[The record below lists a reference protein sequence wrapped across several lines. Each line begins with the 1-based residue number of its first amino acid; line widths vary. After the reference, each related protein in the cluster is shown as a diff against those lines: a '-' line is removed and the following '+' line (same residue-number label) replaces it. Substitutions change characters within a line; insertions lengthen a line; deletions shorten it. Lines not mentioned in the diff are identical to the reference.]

1 MSRPAFSTPAGV
13 GCGPSWHSSLLDW
26 TDWLDWSSPS
36 SPRPPTPPA
45 GELRAPSWP
54 LPLPRRLSEVCVPPL
69 GGEGEQQ
76 PPVGRPADAC
86 ALFAAGLAG
95 KLPSSCSPRRRRWLR
110 LGERLLATRVQG
122 ASTWLPRL
130 GCEGGEAGGSS
141 LGSVVNVSLGCSME
155 PGIRASS
162 PGDIVTPS
170 RRASR
175 AAARRSLAVR
185 VPCCDSL
192 GASPCCHRSTAP
204 CRRWLPWLMLCAA
217 VMAPAAASS
226 GPCARCAVARTT
238 ARLSVGVTRGS
249 DGSSDTIAV
258 SSMLPCS
265 TSWPSAGGICEAAAC
280 D

>member
-45 GELRAPSWP
+45 GELWASWP
-54 LPLPRRLSEVCVPPL
+54 LLLPRRLSEVCVPPL

-95 KLPSSCSPRRRRWLR
+95 GLPSSCSPRRRRWLR

-155 PGIRASS
+155 PGIRASRS
-162 PGDIVTPS
+162 GGIVTPS

-175 AAARRSLAVR
+175 AAARHSLAVR
-185 VPCCDSL
+185 EPRCGTLSALPCCR
-192 GASPCCHRSTAP
+192 RSTMP
-204 CRRWLPWLMLCAA
+204 CRRWVP
-217 VMAPAAASS
+217 
-226 GPCARCAVARTT
+226 
-238 ARLSVGVTRGS
+238 
-249 DGSSDTIAV
+249 
-258 SSMLPCS
+258 
-265 TSWPSAGGICEAAAC
+265 
-280 D
+280 

>member
-1 MSRPAFSTPAGV
+1 M
-13 GCGPSWHSSLLDW
+13 
-26 TDWLDWSSPS
+26 
-36 SPRPPTPPA
+36 PPP
-45 GELRAPSWP
+45 
-54 LPLPRRLSEVCVPPL
+54 

-76 PPVGRPADAC
+76 PPVGRPADAW

-155 PGIRASS
+155 PGIRASRS
-162 PGDIVTPS
+162 GGIVTPS

-175 AAARRSLAVR
+175 AAARHSLAVR
-185 VPCCDSL
+185 EPCCGSL
-192 GASPCCHRSTAP
+192 SAPPCCRRSTML
-204 CRRWLPWLMLCAA
+204 CSRWLPWPMLCAVA
-217 VMAPAAASS
+217 RAPAAATG
-226 GPCARCAVARTT
+226 GPCTRCAAARTMARLPAGT
-238 ARLSVGVTRGS
+238 ARGS
-249 DGSSDTIAV
+249 AGSGCTMAV
-258 SSMLPCS
+258 ASMLPCS
-265 TSWPSAGGICEAAAC
+265 TSWPSAGGICGAAAC

>member
-54 LPLPRRLSEVCVPPL
+54 LPLPRRLSEVCMPPF

-95 KLPSSCSPRRRRWLR
+95 ELSSPCSSCRRRWLR

-122 ASTWLPRL
+122 ASVWLSWL
-130 GCEGGEAGGSS
+130 GCGGSGAGSSS
-141 LGSVVNVSLGCSME
+141 LGSAANVSLGCSMGL
-155 PGIRASS
+155 GIRASS
-162 PGDIVTPS
+162 SGGIVTPS
-170 RRASR
+170 RRAPR
-175 AAARRSLAVR
+175 AAARHSLAVR
-185 VPCCDSL
+185 EPCCGSL
-192 GASPCCHRSTAP
+192 SALPCCRRST
-204 CRRWLPWLMLCAA
+204 
-217 VMAPAAASS
+217 
-226 GPCARCAVARTT
+226 
-238 ARLSVGVTRGS
+238 
-249 DGSSDTIAV
+249 
-258 SSMLPCS
+258 LPCS
-265 TSWPSAGGICEAAAC
+265 RWVS
-280 D
+280 